1 MRHSLFNRATRT
13 ALIAL
18 SASGFMMAQEAAK
31 EAPKEAAKEAPKVA
45 AADIKPDSSYAVGYS
60 AGSAFA
66 ENFGTHGVTLSDFDM
81 EIFMKG
87 FTAAAQGK
95 KPALETEKLQ
105 AAMMGLSEFIQA
117 REKTLADENLKIGA
131 ELLAKNGKRE
141 GVTTNKSGLQY
152 EVLTKGGDKKYVA
165 PTEGA
170 APSEKLFLVNYKGTK
185 IDGTQFDASPEG
197 KPVEM
202 TLQVVEGFREAL
214 TSMPVGA
221 KWKLYIPSGM
231 AYGERRASV
240 DIGPNSTLI
249 FELELVEIKDAPPQP
264 AFPEGLQIPGGQ

>member
-31 EAPKEAAKEAPKVA
+31 EAPKEAAKEAPKAA

-66 ENFGTHGVTLSDFDM
+66 ENFGTNGVTLNDFDM

-87 FTAAAQGK
+87 FSAAAQGK
-95 KPALETEKLQ
+95 KPELEIEKLQ
-105 AAMMGLSEFIQA
+105 AAMMGLREFIQA
-117 REKTLADENLKIGA
+117 REKTVAAENLKIGA
-131 ELLAKNGKRE
+131 EFLAKNGKRE

-152 EVLTKGGDKKYVA
+152 EVITKGGDKKYVA

-214 TSMPVGA
+214 TSMPIGA

-240 DIGPNSTLI
+240 DIGPNSTLV